1 MNQLAS
7 STDSVRDAIC
17 RYNKELKQCRDLV
30 KRMPLVRSW
39 YAIQEDDGNWKFGPS
54 KWVGYEGLDANTY
67 LNQSNRTLDGRK
79 TEARLRKLSQEVKR
93 THELYGRLSVS
104 LTAFLTNYD
113 KSPNKRVRINVIDV
127 CKDVN
132 VD

>member
-67 LNQSNRTLDGRK
+67 LNQSNRTLDGRE
-79 TEARLRKLSQEVKR
+79 TEARLREWFRKVKR
-93 THELYGRLSVS
+93 TEKLYGHLSMS
-104 LTAFLTNYD
+104 LTAFLANYD
-113 KSPNKRVRINVIDV
+113 KSPNKLVRINV
-127 CKDVN
+127 CKDVR

>member
-30 KRMPLVRSW
+30 KRMSLVHSW

-54 KWVGYEGLDANTY
+54 KWVGYKGLNAETY
-67 LNQSNRTLDGRK
+67 LNQSNKTLDGRK
-79 TEARLRKLSQEVKR
+79 TEAHLRQWFQEVNP
-93 THELYGRLSVS
+93 TSELYVS
-104 LTAFLTNYD
+104 LTAFLANYD
-113 KSPNKRVRINVIDV
+113 KSPNKLVRINV
-127 CKDVN
+127 CKDVS